1 MEGANSDSAVDCVA
15 MKVAVGVNEEAAGD
29 KVFTV
34 GQVDR
39 GIIGVKVKAV
49 EDTVLFAVVVSDE
62 GVKVDI
68 GTKETLV
75 LPQVNVATP
84 EVIKL
89 AEILFMNGG
98 LEAVGVIVGKETAV
112 VGSEGLLVLVL
123 LRGLT
128 EELLFSGSTELLQ

>member
-1 MEGANSDSAVDCVA
+1 MVA
-15 MKVAVGVNEEAAGD
+15 AGVKAEATGD
-29 KVFTV
+29 KVCTV
-34 GQVDR
+34 GPVVT
-39 GIIGVKVKAV
+39 GMVGGKVKS
-49 EDTVLFAVVVSDE
+49 EPS
-62 GVKVDI
+62 KVFV
-68 GTKETLV
+68 GTNETLV
-75 LPQVNVATP
+75 LPPVNVATP

-128 EELLFSGSTELLQ
+128 GELLFSGSTELLQ